1 MKKADQENI
10 ANPFKVPDNYFEE
23 VNRRI
28 IAATSGSE
36 KKQEKISVYNRF
48 RRSILVAA
56 SITGFLIISYS
67 AIRLFSSEKGKVPV
81 SEILNEISTESFMN
95 DIDISELEETL
106 DQPVN
111 SELRPDVTSNE
122 IVDYLLFENIEIS
135 DIYAKL

>member
-28 IAATSGSE
+28 IAATSGSVKE
-36 KKQEKISVYNRF
+36 PVKISVFNRF
-48 RRSILVAA
+48 RTSILVAA

-67 AIRLFSSEKGKVPV
+67 AIRLLSNEKEKAPV

-95 DIDISELEETL
+95 EIDISELEETL
-106 DQPVN
+106 GQPVN
-111 SELRPDVTSNE
+111 SELRPDVTSKE

-135 DIYAKL
+135 EIYAKL